1 VSWDF
6 EFSEER
12 WILSNRN
19 LKRAENNKK
28 RIEEI
33 LSSNR
38 VGEIFV

>member
-19 LKRAENNKK
+19 LKPAESNKK